1 MVLATLRCPIL
12 CLRTDF
18 AYVAWRRAQ
27 RCQGVTTALQPIH
40 SLLPPLPHHQHYHH
54 NTTTT
59 LQAPPAL
66 ELGPSA
72 VSAGRPPSLGDA
84 LEAGYA
90 AARQAVRSSNGIR
103 VLLMLLQV
111 GTGGL
116 AICFG

>member
-1 MVLATLRCPIL
+1 MCMYTAVGTTLLVCIAPM
-12 CLRTDF
+12 
-18 AYVAWRRAQ
+18 
-27 RCQGVTTALQPIH
+27 
-40 SLLPPLPHHQHYHH
+40 
-54 NTTTT
+54 

-72 VSAGRPPSLGDA
+72 VSGGRPPSLGDA

-111 GTGGL
+111 CNTVTVTVTSSVPR
-116 AICFG
+116 